1 MITENN
7 LEENTDPLKHRQQF
21 GNLPIDNVQLQRD
34 VNSVMDN
41 LVADSMYG
49 VEVSVDGRWVIFDG
63 TVDTQDTRMAL
74 FMLVPPRDG
83 RRHIVDRLNITYD
96 FS

>member
-1 MITENN
+1 MIIENN
-7 LEENTDPLKHRQQF
+7 QEESTDPLKHRRQF
-21 GNLPIDNVQLQRD
+21 GNLPIDNLQLQRD
-34 VNSVMDN
+34 VNIVTDN
-41 LVADSMYG
+41 LAADSTYG
-49 VEVSVDGRWVIFDG
+49 VEVSVEGRWVIFDG

-83 RRHIVDRLNITYD
+83 RRHIIDRLNVTYD